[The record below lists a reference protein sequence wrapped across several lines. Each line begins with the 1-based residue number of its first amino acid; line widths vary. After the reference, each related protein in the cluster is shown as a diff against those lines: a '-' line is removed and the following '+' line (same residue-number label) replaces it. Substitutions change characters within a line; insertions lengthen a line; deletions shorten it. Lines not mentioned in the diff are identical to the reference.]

1 MAEPMKTDSSRTSI
15 SIPPTSIGAGGMAP
29 PANVI
34 PDQLAVN
41 AKQRARTIGA
51 ERTISKLLR
60 TGALL
65 SVGLFAA
72 SILLEAIPQNQQV
85 SIAIDLMRKAGLGVL
100 LVTPL
105 ARLTAAAAVLAAKGE
120 WRYALYGA
128 GVLLLLALGLSTGF
142 GA

>member
-1 MAEPMKTDSSRTSI
+1 MKTDSSRTSI
-15 SIPPTSIGAGGMAP
+15 SIPPASIGAGGMAP
-29 PANVI
+29 LANVI
-34 PDQLAVN
+34 PDHPAAN

-65 SVGLFAA
+65 SVGLFGA
-72 SILLEAIPQNQQV
+72 SILLEAIPQTQQV
-85 SIAIDLMRKAGLGVL
+85 GIAIDLMRKAGLGVL
-100 LVTPL
+100 IVTPL
-105 ARLTAAAAVLAAKGE
+105 ARLTAASAVLAAKGE